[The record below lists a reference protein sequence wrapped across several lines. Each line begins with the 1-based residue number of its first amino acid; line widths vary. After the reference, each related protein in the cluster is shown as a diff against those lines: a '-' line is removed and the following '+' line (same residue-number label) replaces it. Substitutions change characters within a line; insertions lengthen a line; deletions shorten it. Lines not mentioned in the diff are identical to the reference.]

1 MHYLCRFYCLWI
13 RNWGGLI
20 AILCFLNY
28 QYQGVCLGF
37 FNCLYLID
45 LSLMFW
51 CITSINLLRIWITCV
66 ISMWWLRVVSLSNVI
81 IWISVL
87 WIIAWSIL
95 IVVITWSLIVWSVV
109 RIITWSI
116 VLISLISIIWKI
128 STSIAGTVSIFL
140 YEELLDRSF
149 E

>member
-1 MHYLCRFYCLWI
+1 MHNLCRFHCLWI
-13 RNWGGLI
+13 RNWCGLI

-28 QYQGVCLGF
+28 QYQGIWLSF

-45 LSLMFW
+45 SSLMFW
-51 CITSINLLRIWITCV
+51 CITSIFLLRIWITCV
-66 ISMWWLRVVSLSNVI
+66 ISMWWLRVVSLSIVI

-116 VLISLISIIWKI
+116 VLIPLISIIWKI
-128 STSIAGTVSIFL
+128 STPIAGTVSIFL
-140 YEELLDRSF
+140 
-149 E
+149 